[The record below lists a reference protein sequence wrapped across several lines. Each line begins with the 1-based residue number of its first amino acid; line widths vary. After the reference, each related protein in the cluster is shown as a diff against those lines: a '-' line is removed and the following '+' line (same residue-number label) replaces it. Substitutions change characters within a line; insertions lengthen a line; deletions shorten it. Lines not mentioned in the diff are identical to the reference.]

1 MERFAADFCCFYNYL
16 SDEGYIP
23 SSEAPQI
30 YRSSLGATEGEGE
43 GKREREREST
53 GTRTL
58 ALPAGIT
65 GLKYEEADRS
75 SGTSNSGRARS
86 DPTHQHRHSG
96 GHFTAAVQAMDCE
109 THSPQ
114 VSGHTALHSRPPLC
128 PGVPVLDAKWF

>member
-53 GTRTL
+53 GMRTL

-65 GLKYEEADRS
+65 GLKYEEADQQPDAVQKQINPPD
-75 SGTSNSGRARS
+75 GF
-86 DPTHQHRHSG
+86 P
-96 GHFTAAVQAMDCE
+96 FTA
-109 THSPQ
+109 SFWLSQ
-114 VSGHTALHSRPPLC
+114 VSLWA
-128 PGVPVLDAKWF
+128 